1 MSKSTIDAASLPPHP
16 PLRLPRVIFGST
28 PLGNLFEAPSYER
41 KLAIMR
47 ACIEHGEAPI
57 TIDSAGKYGAGLA
70 LEMIGKTLRE
80 LGVGSNDVV
89 ISNKL
94 GWYRTPLTTGK
105 PSFEPDAWIDLKHDA
120 ELRINRK
127 GILECWEQG
136 CELLGDPYQ
145 PQLISVHDPDEY
157 FALATDPADRE
168 RRKQDVLQAYES
180 LAGLKQRRQAQAIGV
195 GAKDWRAAKEVADA
209 VDLDWVMIAN
219 SLTLYTHPP
228 EMLAWLDSL
237 HAKGVTVIN
246 SALFN
251 AGFLVGGKFFDYRL
265 LSPDSEEDQQKYAWR
280 ERFFA
285 LCEKHSIQPAA
296 ACVKF
301 GLSHP
306 AITSIAMSSTKPERV
321 AESIALSK
329 AIVTPEF
336 WDDAKQTGLIDA
348 SYPHV

>member
-28 PLGNLFEAPSYER
+28 PLGNLFEAPSYQQ
-41 KLAIMR
+41 KLAIMQ
-47 ACIEHGEAPI
+47 ACVEHGEAPV

-80 LGVGSNDVV
+80 LGVDGNDVV

-94 GWYRTPLTTGK
+94 GWYRTPLTTAK
-105 PSFEPDAWIDLKHDA
+105 PSFEPDAWIDLEHDA
-120 ELRINRK
+120 ELRISRK

-136 CELLGDPYQ
+136 CELLGEPYR

-157 FALATDPADRE
+157 FAAAIDSKDRA
-168 RRKQDVLQAYES
+168 RRKQDVLEAYES

-209 VDLDWVMIAN
+209 VELDWVMIAN

-237 HAKGVTVIN
+237 QAKGVTVIN

-265 LSPDSEEDQQKYAWR
+265 LAEDSKEDQAKLAWR

-285 LCEKHSIQPAA
+285 LCEKYSIQPAA
-296 ACVKF
+296 ACVQF

-306 AITSIAMSSTKPERV
+306 AVASIAMSSTKPERV
-321 AESIALSK
+321 AECITLSK
-329 AIVTPEF
+329 TLVPNDF
-336 WDDAKQTGLIDA
+336 WSEAKEIGLIDA
-348 SYPHV
+348 TYPHV